1 VNGLSDRREN
11 RFLLKRDE
19 VLDTMDDRFDGD
31 FSIQQVEKL

>member
-1 VNGLSDRREN
+1 VNGLSDRRGD
-11 RFLLKRDE
+11 RFLLKHDE